1 MNNVHDVSKAQAQEI
16 SEILSRIKE
25 KGLSSSSGSSIPDVS
40 SGDLNLDSLP
50 SLSAPNDYYSHE
62 CNYGIVRRS
71 NNVHAR
77 HGGAKRGRFIRRGYV
92 AGTC

>member
-50 SLSAPNDYYSHE
+50 SLSAPNDKRPFHQAWLR
-62 CNYGIVRRS
+62 C
-71 NNVHAR
+71 R
-77 HGGAKRGRFIRRGYV
+77 HMLRNASR
-92 AGTC
+92 